1 MPSPRSGLA
10 VSQPP
15 VGEKVYLF
23 GGVFD
28 QTEEEEEL
36 EGQFYNDLYQLD
48 LKKHIWHTGNSSLY
62 KYNDGAAFVRVDET
76 LSLCFPISFK
86 DFIQDWVL

>member
-1 MPSPRSGLA
+1 MASSKLILKNRPLDSFIEEGWRWQSVKQGGMTPSPRSGLS

-15 VGEKVYLF
+15 LGEKVYLF

-48 LKKHIWHTGNSSLY
+48 LKKHIWHTGKLW
-62 KYNDGAAFVRVDET
+62 K
-76 LSLCFPISFK
+76 
-86 DFIQDWVL
+86 